1 MLSDYLLIV
10 DVQNDFVNGILG
22 SDDAQAVIPN
32 IVERTKEYISANKPI
47 IVTIDTHYKD
57 TYHSTQE
64 GKALPVEHCMNGTE
78 GQLVVKELDDIL
90 RAYTHK
96 TNNTY
101 YVLKEQFGSEKLPS
115 LMDELTNK
123 ESKSIEILGL
133 DTDCCVL
140 ANAITLRTMCP
151 NLKISV
157 NKKCCAG
164 TNEIYHEYALD
175 IMGTYQMEIIND

>member
-1 MLSDYLLIV
+1 MLADYLLIV

-22 SDDAQAVIPN
+22 SDDAQVVIPN

-78 GQLVVKELDDIL
+78 GQLVVKELDDVL
-90 RAYTHK
+90 RDYTHK
-96 TNNTY
+96 TENTH

-115 LMDELTNK
+115 LINELTDN
-123 ESKSIEILGL
+123 ESASIEILGL

-151 NLKISV
+151 NLKVSV

-175 IMGTYQMEIIND
+175 IMGTYQMEII